1 MSIRPTISLDAL
13 MRPRSVAI
21 IGASTQAQKV
31 GGMPV
36 RLLREYGFE
45 GRILPVHPE
54 ANEIQGLPAVPSL
67 RHADAPVDMAIVCV
81 PRASVQQAIAD
92 CVDTGVK
99 AAVVFTGG
107 FAEAG
112 DSGLADQQ
120 AMVALANGAGMT
132 LLGPNCLGAINLKQ
146 RMFATFTPAALA
158 GAPPAGSIG
167 MVSQSG
173 AFGAYAYTLAR
184 QQGLGL
190 SHWITTGNE
199 AGVQVA
205 DAIDWMVRDP
215 DTRVI
220 LAYLEGCKDGP
231 ALVGALRAALEAGK
245 PVVVTKVGR
254 TAAGARAALSH
265 TASMA
270 GEDTVFDAVFEECG
284 AIRAHTIEEFF
295 RYGQLFAQAPIPRNN
310 AVAIVTGSGGVG
322 TLMADRAEDLG
333 LELPPF
339 TEAESAQVTTEAS
352 LATTINPID
361 VTGQVMSN
369 LKVFEVACDIA
380 ATNGRYGGLALFTA
394 AGALAPHFW
403 AMLEQCARRAG
414 QQAGVTTTVAGI
426 MSAAQRKILAEM
438 GCLVYEEP
446 THAIEALAMLRCY
459 ATARE
464 QRPAWPQADL
474 KAKTQ
479 PTLQG
484 QPSGSLSEAAAM
496 QLLQDLGIPTVPQG
510 VAHSAE
516 AAVAIAEQLGGPVA
530 VKVLSADIAHK
541 SDVGG
546 VRLNVQG
553 ADAVR
558 AAFNDI
564 TASVAV
570 RAPQARVQGVVV
582 ARMVKPV
589 LECVVAS
596 RVDPV
601 FGPVLTF
608 GLGGTDVEWHQR
620 IVLATAP
627 VPPERVRALLERL
640 DLTRRLD
647 GWRGGPRVT
656 PEALVACICAIG
668 QLAAS
673 AGPALQS
680 LEINPLMVNEDGVF
694 AADALIQLEGDP
706 A

>member
-1 MSIRPTISLDAL
+1 MSIKLLTSLDVL
-13 MRPRSVAI
+13 MHPRSVAI

-36 RLLREYGFE
+36 RLMREFGFQ
-45 GRILPVHPE
+45 GRIVPVHPE
-54 ANEIQGLPAVPSL
+54 AREIQGLTAVPSL
-67 RHADAPVDMAIVCV
+67 HQIADPVDMAIVCV
-81 PRASVQQAIAD
+81 PRAAVLQAVAD

-107 FAEAG
+107 FAETG
-112 DSGLADQQ
+112 PGGLADQD
-120 AMVALANGAGMT
+120 AIVALARSGGMA
-132 LLGPNCLGAINLKQ
+132 LLGPNCLGAINLRQ

-158 GAPPAGSIG
+158 GMPPAGKIG
-167 MVSQSG
+167 LVSQSG

-205 DAIDWMVRDP
+205 DAINWMVHDP

-231 ALVGALRAALEAGK
+231 ALVQALRAALDAGK

-265 TASMA
+265 TASMT
-270 GEDTVFDAVFEECG
+270 GEDAVFDAVFDECG
-284 AIRAHTIEEFF
+284 AIRADNIDSFF
-295 RYGQLFAQAPIPRNN
+295 RYGQLFAQAPTPRNN

-339 TEAESAQVTTEAS
+339 TETETARVTAEAS

-369 LKVFEVACDIA
+369 LKVFEVACEIA
-380 ATNGRYGGLALFTA
+380 ATNGRYGGLALFTG

-403 AMLEQCARRAG
+403 TMFEQCARAAG
-414 QQAGVTTTVAGI
+414 QQPGVTTTVAGI
-426 MSAAQRKILAEM
+426 MTAAQRQTMADL

-446 THAIEALAMLRCY
+446 THAIEALAMLRRY
-459 ATARE
+459 ATTRE
-464 QRPAWPQADL
+464 QHGAWPRAD
-474 KAKTQ
+474 AGAAG
-479 PTLQG
+479 LQDLPRG
-484 QPSGSLSEAAAM
+484 TLSEAAAM
-496 QLLQDLGIPTVPQG
+496 QLLQRHGIPTVPQG
-510 VAHSAE
+510 VAHTVDD
-516 AAVAIAEQLGGPVA
+516 AVAIAERLGGPVA
-530 VKVLSADIAHK
+530 VKVLSRDIAHK

-546 VRLNVQG
+546 VRLNVEG
-553 ADAVR
+553 AAAVR
-558 AAFNDI
+558 AAFEDI
-564 TASVAV
+564 TSCV
-570 RAPQARVQGVVV
+570 RRQAPQASIEGMVV
-582 ARMVKPV
+582 ARMVRPV

-608 GLGGTDVEWHQR
+608 GLGGTDVEWHKR
-620 IVLATAP
+620 IALATAP
-627 VPPERVRALLERL
+627 ITPQRVRALLERL
-640 DLTRRLD
+640 DLPRRLD

-656 PEALVACICAIG
+656 PDALVACICAIG
-668 QLAAS
+668 QLAAH
-673 AGPALQS
+673 AGQALQS
-680 LEINPLMVNEDGVF
+680 LEINPLMVSEDGVF
-694 AADALIQLEGDP
+694 AADALIHLEGDN